1 MVKSTDA
8 FPEAGGL
15 FPSSHLVAYNHLE
28 PQFQGN
34 LVPPSGLLSHQAH
47 RWCTG
52 IHASKTL
59 VHINNKIK

>member
-1 MVKSTDA
+1 
-8 FPEAGGL
+8 L